1 MKSAIVAIT
10 SLAVLLSKSAIAAAQ
25 SAPPAGITVPSTP
38 PIDQTIPTPS
48 QSPNLPPASPAPTP
62 LPNLET
68 SPTPALSEPP
78 VPSGEGILIKRI
90 EIVGKTTVLQHEIA
104 ALVNQYEG
112 KKVTFEDLLNLR
124 ASITQLY
131 ISNGYI
137 TSGAFLLNQPLDQG
151 IVQIQIVEGTLEQ
164 IELNGLTRLRDR
176 YVRSRLE
183 RATKAPL
190 NRQRLEEALQLLQ
203 LDPLIAQV
211 NAELTAG
218 TGPGRNR
225 LRVTLQEASPWHLGF
240 AIANDQ
246 PPSVG
251 SIAGSVFAS
260 NDNLLGFGD
269 RITASYGK
277 TEALDLYG
285 FSYTVPFNALNGTA
299 SISYGNNSSE
309 IIEEPFQ
316 DLGIRSKTRT
326 LSFNVRQPVQRS
338 PSSEFALSLGLD
350 LRRSQTFILDDIPFS
365 FSEGPDEGESKV
377 TVLRFAQDWT
387 NRSATRVLAARSQFS
402 LGLNAFDATV
412 NDLGTDGRFFAWLGQ
427 FQWVQQLSPRVVLI
441 SRVAAQLTPDS
452 LLSLERFS
460 LGGID
465 TVRGYR
471 QNQLVSDN
479 GVVGSLEL
487 RFPLTKNPSLL
498 QLTPFIE
505 VGSAWNNRGANP
517 DPQTIASLGLG
528 VRWLVSPGLEVR
540 VDYGIPL
547 VSVGDSGN
555 SLQDNGLF
563 FSLRY
568 QPF

>member
-1 MKSAIVAIT
+1 MRRTLVVIT
-10 SLAVLLSKSAIAAAQ
+10 SLAVLLSKAPIVAAQ
-25 SAPPAGITVPSTP
+25 SPPPSGVIVPSTP
-38 PIDQTIPTPS
+38 PVDQTIPTPS
-48 QSPNLPPASPAPTP
+48 QSPNLPSIAPNPTP
-62 LPNLET
+62 SPNLET
-68 SPTPALSEPP
+68 FPTPALCEPP
-78 VPSGEGILIKRI
+78 VSSDEGVVIKKI
-90 EIVGKTTVLQHEIA
+90 AIVGNPTVLQREIA
-104 ALVNQYEG
+104 ERVKKCEG

-131 ISNGYI
+131 IRNGYI
-137 TSGAFLLNQPLDQG
+137 TSGAFLQNQPSDQG
-151 IVQIQIVEGTLEQ
+151 IVQIQVVEGTLEQ
-164 IELNGLTRLRDR
+164 IEINGLTHLRDR

-183 RATKAPL
+183 RSTQTPL

-225 LRVTLQEASPWHLGF
+225 LRVTLQEASPWHVGF

-269 RITASYGK
+269 RFTANYGK
-277 TEALDLYG
+277 TEALDLYS
-285 FSYTVPFNALNGTA
+285 FSYTMPFNALNGTA

-350 LRRSQTFILDDIPFS
+350 LRRSQTFILNDIPFS
-365 FSEGPDEGESKV
+365 FSEGPDNGESKV
-377 TVLRFAQDWT
+377 SVLRFAQDWT

-412 NDLGTDGRFFAWLGQ
+412 NDLGTDARFFAWLGQ
-427 FQWVQQLSPRVVLI
+427 FQWVQQLSPRIVLI

-487 RFPLTKNPSLL
+487 RFPLTKNPNLL

-528 VRWLVSPGLEVR
+528 VRWLVSPGLEAR

-547 VSVGDSGN
+547 MSVDNSGN
-555 SLQDNGLF
+555 SAQDKGLY

-568 QPF
+568 KPF